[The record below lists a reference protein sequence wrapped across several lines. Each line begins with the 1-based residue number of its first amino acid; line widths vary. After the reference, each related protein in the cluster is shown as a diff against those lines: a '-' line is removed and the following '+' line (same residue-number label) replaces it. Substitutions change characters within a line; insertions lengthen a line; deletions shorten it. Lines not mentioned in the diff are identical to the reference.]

1 MFLLKSQAKFAKR
14 WIARINEH
22 TSELSCD
29 SVIDAIKQNADV
41 IAFEA
46 NYKEAFQA
54 LEDQLYELLIDNQVK
69 NVAAPKKEITNRI
82 FELCQQFGIV
92 DKYLVYKAF
101 DDVWKQIS
109 LDLEAIRC
117 VPFFIIHNSV

>member
-1 MFLLKSQAKFAKR
+1 MPTAANWEAFPSLCDELFT
-14 WIARINEH
+14 RINEH
-22 TSELSCD
+22 TSELSGD

-69 NVAAPKKEITNRI
+69 NVAALKKEITNRI

-101 DDVWKQIS
+101 DDVW
-109 LDLEAIRC
+109 
-117 VPFFIIHNSV
+117 